1 MFFALLLR
9 VFFLNVYH
17 VSNTNKVSL
26 YHTQSAAEWEVCA
39 PRLKF
44 KLLREERRKERER
57 REEREREKRLL
68 FVTQKRVFFL
78 QYDAK
83 VKSRIFQKEREKKK
97 EKQKSVKREKFYDR
111 NFVSFS

>member
-57 REEREREKRLL
+57 EEKREREETALCDAEKSVLL
-68 FVTQKRVFFL
+68 TVRR
-78 QYDAK
+78 
-83 VKSRIFQKEREKKK
+83 KSEEQNFSKGERKKK
-97 EKQKSVKREKFYDR
+97 KKKQKSVKKREKFYD
-111 NFVSFS
+111 

>member
-1 MFFALLLR
+1 MGSLCPALKIQA
-9 VFFLNVYH
+9 F
-17 VSNTNKVSL
+17 
-26 YHTQSAAEWEVCA
+26 
-39 PRLKF
+39 
-44 KLLREERRKERER
+44 ERREKERERER

-97 EKQKSVKREKFYDR
+97 KEKAEKREKKR
-111 NFVSFS
+111 KIL

>member
-68 FVTQKRVFFL
+68 FVTQKRVFL

-83 VKSRIFQKEREKKK
+83 VKSRIFQKERKKK
-97 EKQKSVKREKFYDR
+97 KQKREKFC
-111 NFVSFS
+111 

>member
-57 REEREREKRLL
+57 EEKREREKRLL

-97 EKQKSVKREKFYDR
+97 KEKAEKREKKR
-111 NFVSFS
+111 KIL

>member
-68 FVTQKRVFFL
+68 FVTQKRVFL

>member
-57 REEREREKRLL
+57 REERERERGSVGVDAMTVVGNSTDIWRCICDKN
-68 FVTQKRVFFL
+68 VVF
-78 QYDAK
+78 
-83 VKSRIFQKEREKKK
+83 
-97 EKQKSVKREKFYDR
+97 
-111 NFVSFS
+111 